1 MTIKRMT
8 KWYVIILKID
18 MVAEESLEYR
28 LRKTDETRIY
38 LLDQVKQNDLRSKKH
53 SKKRKKI
60 EDIYAETLLILSST
74 ITACVSIFAFASWV
88 CVPVGITSSAVGIK
102 VCAIVAEI
110 KKYKSIIRKRRKS
123 TIK

>member
-8 KWYVIILKID
+8 KWYVSILKID

-38 LLDQVKQNDLRSKKH
+38 LLDQVKQNDLMSKKH

-60 EDIYAETLLILSST
+60 EDIYAENLLILSST
-74 ITACVSIFAFASWV
+74 ITACVSIFAFTSWV
-88 CVPVGITSSAVGIK
+88 CVPVGITSSVVGIK